1 MDGVQSASVKCGM
14 VVQSWYA
21 NYVLHHQSWYA
32 NYVLTV
38 FLSNMINICQAFIT
52 VPRTVFVTLRNT
64 FIDSPVRIEL
74 SENKSSD

>member
-1 MDGVQSASVKCGM
+1 MDVVQSANIKCGM

-21 NYVLHHQSWYA
+21 NYVL
-32 NYVLTV
+32 TV
-38 FLSNMINICQAFIT
+38 FLLNMINICQAFIT